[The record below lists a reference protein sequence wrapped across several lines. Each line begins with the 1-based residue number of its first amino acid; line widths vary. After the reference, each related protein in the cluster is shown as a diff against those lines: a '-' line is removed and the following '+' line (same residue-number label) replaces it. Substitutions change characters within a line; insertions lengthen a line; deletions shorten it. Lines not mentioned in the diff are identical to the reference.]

1 MIVANT
7 IQGVVIFEYF
17 YLLILLILFWGEGST
32 RSTLSTR
39 SNRRAPIF

>member
-17 YLLILLILFWGEGST
+17 YLLILLISFLGGGEHSEHSDFSPLT
-32 RSTLSTR
+32 
-39 SNRRAPIF
+39 SNF